1 MKLSQCRVVLL
12 QSGEMMKATAMQATT
27 TPIIDGVQSL
37 YIYANVDPI
46 GIRNTLYDYSRS
58 RSQGGM

>member
-1 MKLSQCRVVLL
+1 MVS
-12 QSGEMMKATAMQATT
+12 
-27 TPIIDGVQSL
+27 SL

-58 RSQGGM
+58 RSQGVCRHMYIGYLIIRVKLSNSLSF